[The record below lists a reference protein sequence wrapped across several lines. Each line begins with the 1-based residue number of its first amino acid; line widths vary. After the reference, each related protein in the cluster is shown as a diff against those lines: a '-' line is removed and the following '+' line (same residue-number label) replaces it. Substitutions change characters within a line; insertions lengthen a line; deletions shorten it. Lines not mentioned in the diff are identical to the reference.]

1 MTLEILNLLD
11 KKHRIK
17 QCCINHLFSKTKDD
31 FSPHSSCP
39 LLLTGRLHLA
49 VKFILSVQS
58 SAFVEALQQEWI
70 LTLITSGST
79 WENGPLGEF
88 QNKHY
93 HQCIV
98 CQTCTLGNWSTM
110 RSFRTGGS
118 TLMLMFLQEN
128 HKVMNHSL
136 AFYNMAHTP
145 FKKEW
150 VMAAR
155 NEALERETCMNKIRI
170 FV

>member
-11 KKHRIK
+11 KKHSIK
-17 QCCINHLFSKTKDD
+17 QYCINHWSSKTKDN

-49 VKFILSVQS
+49 VEFILCVQS

-79 WENGPLGEF
+79 WGNGPLEEF

-98 CQTCTLGNWSTM
+98 CKTCTLGSWPIM

-118 TLMLMFLQEN
+118 TLMMMFLQEN

-136 AFYNMAHTP
+136 AFCNMTQHH
-145 FKKEW
+145 
-150 VMAAR
+150 
-155 NEALERETCMNKIRI
+155 
-170 FV
+170 